1 MEYPKEI
8 YLDGYTY
15 TQMYEH
21 EKGGT
26 YYHSEEC
33 SDVITGSFISL
44 YLNGRLTYLWDGYEH
59 GYGKYDFENNKKI
72 GGENI

>member
-21 EKGGT
+21 EKV
-26 YYHSEEC
+26 EC
-33 SDVITGSFISL
+33 IIIQKNAAMLLQVHLLVYIQMGD
-44 YLNGRLTYLWDGYEH
+44 
-59 GYGKYDFENNKKI
+59 
-72 GGENI
+72 